1 MAADDAVPLL
11 ERLRFITIVSSNL
24 DEFFE
29 IRVAGLK
36 ESIKLG
42 LPEPGP
48 DARPAAEVFEAG
60 SREGHA
66 LVAAKYKLL
75 KDIVLPALAP
85 EGIGFPRPEGGN
97 PAQGQSI
104 GEIF

>member
-1 MAADDAVPLL
+1 VNRRATLPTQFLNRELGILALNRRVLAMAADDAVPLL

-36 ESIKLG
+36 ESIKLE

-48 DARPAAEVFEAG
+48 DARPAAEVFDAT
-60 SREGHA
+60 
-66 LVAAKYKLL
+66 
-75 KDIVLPALAP
+75 
-85 EGIGFPRPEGGN
+85 
-97 PAQGQSI
+97 Q
-104 GEIF
+104 